1 MDSMT
6 DITTAATSPQP
17 PAVPDPFTPPDAS
30 AAPAAIQR
38 QHSGHPL
45 IWAALLVWLSV
56 EAIGDGLLAL
66 QTVLTTATA
75 SRGTTPTVT
84 PS

>member
-1 MDSMT
+1 MDPTT
-6 DITTAATSPQP
+6 DLSTATPAIAPRATSPSTSTATTAAM
-17 PAVPDPFTPPDAS
+17 PAS
-30 AAPAAIQR
+30 QR
-38 QHSGHPL
+38 HHGGHPL

-84 PS
+84 PY